1 MAITII
7 IIIISPVPAQSGAAR
22 ASVTIAAR
30 SYYTVVR
37 VYVQCRPL
45 CPVGCSE
52 RQRETIE
59 VATWVESSRV
69 LQLHTPS

>member
-1 MAITII
+1 MAITTII

-37 VYVQCRPL
+37 VYV
-45 CPVGCSE
+45 CPAGCSE